1 MSRYDGLII
10 PRSYSEYINKTD
22 AATLQQALQLS
33 GVMDNAPTAQSTK
46 PAKSGGIFAA
56 NAVIMASSTTLSGV
70 AISTGSVV
78 RVLFT
83 ADIAGSDATTGLT
96 FTYNGDAYA
105 VKVGKN
111 GALANF
117 NAYEVES
124 GVFKYLQAH
133 TTLELMFDGSQFII
147 MGNPV
152 VISNAKFSIMADGSP
167 TYHDFAANAVIMAS
181 STTLSGVAISTGSVV
196 RVLFTADIAGS
207 DATTGLTFTYNG
219 DAYAVKVGKNGALAN
234 FNAYEVES
242 GVFKYLQAHTTL
254 ELMFDGSQFIIMGN
268 PVVISNADFSIMA
281 DGSLTYH
288 DHISAG
294 KTGFI
299 IIGDILINYGIDT
312 SDGVSFVSLPHSYS
326 NTNYTLIG
334 YNAYDLSPIRGNK
347 FTSGFGTSVSNSTCN
362 YIAIGKI

>member
-10 PRSYSEYINKTD
+10 PRSYNEYINKTD

-56 NAVIMASSTTLSGV
+56 NAAIMASSTTLSGV
-70 AISTGSVV
+70 AISAGSVV

-83 ADIAGSDATTGLT
+83 ADLTGSDATTGLT

-117 NAYEVES
+117 IAYEVKS
-124 GVFKYLQAH
+124 GVFKYLQAY
-133 TTLELMFDGSQFII
+133 TTLELMFDGSQF
-147 MGNPV
+147 V
-152 VISNAKFSIMADGSP
+152 
-167 TYHDFAANAVIMAS
+167 
-181 STTLSGVAISTGSVV
+181 
-196 RVLFTADIAGS
+196 
-207 DATTGLTFTYNG
+207 
-219 DAYAVKVGKNGALAN
+219 
-234 FNAYEVES
+234 
-242 GVFKYLQAHTTL
+242 
-254 ELMFDGSQFIIMGN
+254 IMGN

-288 DHISAG
+288 DHISAD

-299 IIGDILINYGIDT
+299 IIGDILINYGVVM
-312 SDGVSFVSLPHSYS
+312 SDNTSFVYLPHSYS

-334 YNAYDLSPIRGNK
+334 YNTADLSPIRGNK
-347 FTSGFGTSVSNSTCN
+347 FEGGFGTSVPNN
-362 YIAIGKI
+362 QVEFIAIGKI

>member
-22 AATLQQALQLS
+22 AATLQQALQLSGVLSGAVAAGDNKAVTSNAVYEALAENINKIDADTLQQALQLS

-70 AISTGSVV
+70 AISAGSVV

-133 TTLELMFDGSQFII
+133 TTLELMFDGSQF
-147 MGNPV
+147 V
-152 VISNAKFSIMADGSP
+152 
-167 TYHDFAANAVIMAS
+167 
-181 STTLSGVAISTGSVV
+181 
-196 RVLFTADIAGS
+196 
-207 DATTGLTFTYNG
+207 
-219 DAYAVKVGKNGALAN
+219 
-234 FNAYEVES
+234 
-242 GVFKYLQAHTTL
+242 
-254 ELMFDGSQFIIMGN
+254 IMGN
-268 PVVISNADFSIMA
+268 PVVISNADFSVMA

-294 KTGFI
+294 QKGFI
-299 IIGDILINYGIDT
+299 IIGDILINYGVDT
-312 SDGVSFVSLPHSYS
+312 SNGESYVSLPHSYS
-326 NTNYTLIG
+326 NANYTLIG
-334 YNAYDLSPIRGNK
+334 YNANDLSPIRGNK
-347 FTSGFGTSVSNSTCN
+347 FPKGFGTSVPNSLCN

>member
-1 MSRYDGLII
+1 MSRYDGFII

-70 AISTGSVV
+70 AISAGSVV

-133 TTLELMFDGSQFII
+133 TTLELMFDGSQF
-147 MGNPV
+147 V
-152 VISNAKFSIMADGSP
+152 
-167 TYHDFAANAVIMAS
+167 
-181 STTLSGVAISTGSVV
+181 
-196 RVLFTADIAGS
+196 
-207 DATTGLTFTYNG
+207 
-219 DAYAVKVGKNGALAN
+219 
-234 FNAYEVES
+234 
-242 GVFKYLQAHTTL
+242 
-254 ELMFDGSQFIIMGN
+254 IMGN
-268 PVVISNADFSIMA
+268 PVVISNADFSVMA

-294 KTGFI
+294 QKGFI
-299 IIGDILINYGIDT
+299 IIGDILINYGVDT
-312 SDGVSFVSLPHSYS
+312 SDDSSYVSFPHSYS

-334 YNAYDLSPIRGNK
+334 YNDDNSPIRGNK
-347 FTSGFGTSVSNSTCN
+347 FPTGFGTSARNSICN

>member
-22 AATLQQALQLS
+22 AATFQQALQLS

-46 PAKSGGIFAA
+46 PVKSGGIFAA

-70 AISTGSVV
+70 AISAGSVV

-133 TTLELMFDGSQFII
+133 TTLELMFDGSQF
-147 MGNPV
+147 V
-152 VISNAKFSIMADGSP
+152 
-167 TYHDFAANAVIMAS
+167 
-181 STTLSGVAISTGSVV
+181 
-196 RVLFTADIAGS
+196 
-207 DATTGLTFTYNG
+207 
-219 DAYAVKVGKNGALAN
+219 
-234 FNAYEVES
+234 
-242 GVFKYLQAHTTL
+242 
-254 ELMFDGSQFIIMGN
+254 IMGN
-268 PVVISNADFSIMA
+268 PVVISNADFSVMA

-288 DHISAG
+288 DHISTG

-299 IIGDILINYGIDT
+299 IIGDILINYGVDT
-312 SDGVSFVSLPHSYS
+312 SDNTSYVSLPHSYS

-334 YNAYDLSPIRGNK
+334 YNDYDHSPIRGNK
-347 FTSGFGTSVSNSTCN
+347 FPKGFGTSVPNCTCN

>member
-70 AISTGSVV
+70 AISAGSVV

-133 TTLELMFDGSQFII
+133 TTLELMFDGSQFVI
-147 MGNPV
+147 MG
-152 VISNAKFSIMADGSP
+152 
-167 TYHDFAANAVIMAS
+167 T
-181 STTLSGVAISTGSVV
+181 
-196 RVLFTADIAGS
+196 
-207 DATTGLTFTYNG
+207 
-219 DAYAVKVGKNGALAN
+219 
-234 FNAYEVES
+234 
-242 GVFKYLQAHTTL
+242 
-254 ELMFDGSQFIIMGN
+254 
-268 PVVISNADFSIMA
+268 PVVISNADFSVMA

-299 IIGDILINYGIDT
+299 ILGDILINYGIDT
-312 SDGVSFVSLPHSYS
+312 SDGQSYVSLPHSYS

-334 YNAYDLSPIRGNK
+334 YNDYDLSPIRGNK
-347 FTSGFGTSVSNSTCN
+347 FPAGFGTSVANSKCN

>member
-56 NAVIMASSTTLSGV
+56 NAAIMASSTTLSGV
-70 AISTGSVV
+70 AISAGSVV

-83 ADIAGSDATTGLT
+83 ADLTGSDATTGLT

-105 VKVGKN
+105 VKVCKN

-117 NAYEVES
+117 NAYKVKS
-124 GVFKYLQAH
+124 GVFKYLQAY
-133 TTLELMFDGSQFII
+133 TTIELMFDGSQFVI

-152 VISNAKFSIMADGSP
+152 VISNAYKSIMANGS
-167 TYHDFAANAVIMAS
+167 I
-181 STTLSGVAISTGSVV
+181 
-196 RVLFTADIAGS
+196 
-207 DATTGLTFTYNG
+207 
-219 DAYAVKVGKNGALAN
+219 
-234 FNAYEVES
+234 
-242 GVFKYLQAHTTL
+242 
-254 ELMFDGSQFIIMGN
+254 
-268 PVVISNADFSIMA
+268 
-281 DGSLTYH
+281 TYH

-294 KTGFI
+294 KVGFI
-299 IIGDILINYGIDT
+299 IIGDILINYGVDE
-312 SDGVSFVSLPHSYS
+312 SNSESYVSLPHPYS
-326 NTNYTLIG
+326 NTDYTLIG
-334 YNAYDLSPIRGNK
+334 YNSADLSPIRGNK
-347 FTSGFGTSVSNSTCN
+347 FHKGFGTSVSNTSVN

>member
-33 GVMDNAPTAQSTK
+33 GVLSGAVAAEDNKAVKSSAVYEALTNLDYIDKIDAATLQQALQLPGVMDNAPTAQSTK

-70 AISTGSVV
+70 AISAGSVV

-133 TTLELMFDGSQFII
+133 TTLELMFDGSQF
-147 MGNPV
+147 V
-152 VISNAKFSIMADGSP
+152 
-167 TYHDFAANAVIMAS
+167 
-181 STTLSGVAISTGSVV
+181 
-196 RVLFTADIAGS
+196 
-207 DATTGLTFTYNG
+207 
-219 DAYAVKVGKNGALAN
+219 
-234 FNAYEVES
+234 
-242 GVFKYLQAHTTL
+242 
-254 ELMFDGSQFIIMGN
+254 IMGN
-268 PVVISNADFSIMA
+268 PVVISNADFSVMA

-294 KTGFI
+294 QTGFI
-299 IIGDILINYGIDT
+299 IIGDILINYGVGT
-312 SDGVSFVSLPHSYS
+312 SDGTSYVSLPHSYS
-326 NTNYTLIG
+326 NANYTLIG
-334 YNAYDLSPIRGNK
+334 YNEDHSPIRGNK
-347 FTSGFGTSVSNSTCN
+347 FTTGFGTSVSNSICN

>member
-10 PRSYSEYINKTD
+10 PRSYNEYINKTDPVAMSQALQLSGVLSAIVAAGDNKAVKSSAVYEALTNYINKTD
-22 AATLQQALQLS
+22 AATLQQALQLPGVLSGAVAAGDNKAVTSDAVNAALTDAATILNALQLS

-70 AISTGSVV
+70 AISAGSVV

-133 TTLELMFDGSQFII
+133 TTLELMFDGSQF
-147 MGNPV
+147 V
-152 VISNAKFSIMADGSP
+152 
-167 TYHDFAANAVIMAS
+167 
-181 STTLSGVAISTGSVV
+181 
-196 RVLFTADIAGS
+196 
-207 DATTGLTFTYNG
+207 
-219 DAYAVKVGKNGALAN
+219 
-234 FNAYEVES
+234 
-242 GVFKYLQAHTTL
+242 
-254 ELMFDGSQFIIMGN
+254 IMGN
-268 PVVISNADFSIMA
+268 PVVISNADFSVMA

-294 KTGFI
+294 QTGFI
-299 IIGDILINYGIDT
+299 IIGDILINYGVDT
-312 SDGVSFVSLPHSYS
+312 SDDTSYVALPHSYS
-326 NTNYTLIG
+326 NANYTLIG
-334 YNAYDLSPIRGNK
+334 YNANDNSPIRGNK
-347 FTSGFGTSVSNSTCN
+347 FPAGFGTSAPNSICN

>member
-22 AATLQQALQLS
+22 AATLSQALQLPS
-33 GVMDNAPTAQSTK
+33 VMDSTPTENSNRPVKSGGIYTALAGKQPTLTFDTIPTEGSEN
-46 PAKSGGIFAA
+46 PVESGGIFAA

-70 AISTGSVV
+70 AISAGSVV

-83 ADIAGSDATTGLT
+83 ADIAGSDAITGLT
-96 FTYNGDAYA
+96 FIYNGDAYA

-133 TTLELMFDGSQFII
+133 TTLELMFDGSQF
-147 MGNPV
+147 V
-152 VISNAKFSIMADGSP
+152 
-167 TYHDFAANAVIMAS
+167 
-181 STTLSGVAISTGSVV
+181 
-196 RVLFTADIAGS
+196 
-207 DATTGLTFTYNG
+207 
-219 DAYAVKVGKNGALAN
+219 
-234 FNAYEVES
+234 
-242 GVFKYLQAHTTL
+242 
-254 ELMFDGSQFIIMGN
+254 IMGN

-294 KTGFI
+294 QTGFI
-299 IIGDILINYGIDT
+299 IIGDILINYGVDT
-312 SDGVSFVSLPHSYS
+312 SDDTSFISLPHRYS

-334 YNAYDLSPIRGNK
+334 YNDRDLSPIRGNR
-347 FTSGFGTSVSNSTCN
+347 FTAGFGTSVSNSICH
-362 YIAIGKI
+362 YITIGKI

>member
-22 AATLQQALQLS
+22 AATLQQALQLSGVLSGAVAAGDNKAVTSNAVYEALAENINKIDADTLQQALQLS

-70 AISTGSVV
+70 AISAGSVV

-133 TTLELMFDGSQFII
+133 TTLELMFDGSQF
-147 MGNPV
+147 V
-152 VISNAKFSIMADGSP
+152 
-167 TYHDFAANAVIMAS
+167 
-181 STTLSGVAISTGSVV
+181 
-196 RVLFTADIAGS
+196 
-207 DATTGLTFTYNG
+207 
-219 DAYAVKVGKNGALAN
+219 
-234 FNAYEVES
+234 
-242 GVFKYLQAHTTL
+242 
-254 ELMFDGSQFIIMGN
+254 IMGN
-268 PVVISNADFSIMA
+268 PVVISNADFSVMA

-294 KTGFI
+294 QKGFI

-312 SDGVSFVSLPHSYS
+312 SNGESYVSLPHSYS
-326 NTNYTLIG
+326 NANYTLIG
-334 YNAYDLSPIRGNK
+334 YNANDLSPIRGNK
-347 FTSGFGTSVSNSTCN
+347 FPGGFGTSVPNSICN